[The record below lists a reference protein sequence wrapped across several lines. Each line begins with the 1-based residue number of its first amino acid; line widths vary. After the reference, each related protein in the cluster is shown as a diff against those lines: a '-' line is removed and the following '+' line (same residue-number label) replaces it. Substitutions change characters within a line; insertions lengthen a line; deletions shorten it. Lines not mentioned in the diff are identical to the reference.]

1 MPVGFPSASS
11 VAYPVQAMLSVIN
24 NPIQTTSVPKSQF
37 FYIFICGFIVL
48 LFSEYK
54 EHSNSTNR
62 KESAESSSSSIRR
75 EDRSGSVDSLDDSK
89 FDKYK
94 MSASTTT
101 NHFEYSFYF
110 WYVSLEVSRHLSP
123 PSARENR

>member
-94 MSASTTT
+94 TSASTAT
-101 NHFEYSFYF
+101 NHLSILFY
-110 WYVSLEVSRHLSP
+110 WHVSLEVSRHLSS